1 MRELT
6 DKDIK
11 AMLQQVEIPAHRP
24 DLPERIIAAATI
36 ETAVPP
42 AQIKQQQGFTSWWQ
56 RTYRDHGAKIAMAAS
71 LLVAVVIFAPLGDS
85 SSEAQPVQQVAT
97 ATQAEQD
104 RYTVNGV
111 PLLADISLVEEPDW
125 DMAVLQ

>member
-11 AMLQQVEIPAHRP
+11 EMLQQVEIPAHRP

-36 ETAVPP
+36 ETAEPP
-42 AQIKQQQGFTSWWQ
+42 MQIKHQQGFTAWWQ
-56 RTYRDHGAKIAMAAS
+56 QAYHQHGPKVAMAVS
-71 LLVAVVIFAPLGDS
+71 LLVAVVILMPEGES
-85 SSEAQPVQQVAT
+85 TSQAQPNQQVAM
-97 ATQAEQD
+97 ATQGEQD

-125 DMAVLQ
+125 DVALLR

>member
-11 AMLQQVEIPAHRP
+11 EMLQQVEVPAHRP

-42 AQIKQQQGFTSWWQ
+42 AQIKQQEGFTSWWQ
-56 RTYRDHGAKIAMAAS
+56 QAYRQHGPKIAMAAL
-71 LLVAVVIFAPLGDS
+71 LLVAVVILMPAGEPTN
-85 SSEAQPVQQVAT
+85 EAQPQQQVAT
-97 ATQAEQD
+97 AQPEQD

>member
-11 AMLQQVEIPAHRP
+11 EMLQQVEVPAHRP

-36 ETAVPP
+36 EAAVSP

-56 RTYRDHGAKIAMAAS
+56 QAYRQHGSKIAMAAS
-71 LLVAVVIFAPLGDS
+71 LLVAVVILMPAGEPT
-85 SSEAQPVQQVAT
+85 SEAQPAQQVAT
-97 ATQAEQD
+97 ATQPEQD